1 MRKNIKLLMKDAGLC
16 LLFSVIILYL
26 ISFLIVNL
34 SIFNPF
40 TNAFKDFSFLDLYYS
55 QEMFEKKPVKDIVV
69 VNIEHKDRF
78 EIQQL
83 IEHIKKQDPKV
94 IGLDIVFK
102 DRKDNFLDSLLGE
115 SLQSENII
123 LSKAF
128 LGDTWAYNAA
138 PFKKNHELVGYS
150 NLNFNLKTDVIREFE
165 GYQDLSDTT
174 QTSFSTLVSKKY
186 VGEKW
191 EAENM
196 KSILSKPIP
205 INYSGTTDQFFTFSY
220 QEFMETETHPFVKDK
235 IVLVGYVGTPHNSVY
250 DIEDKF
256 FTPLNTKTAG
266 KSPPDMFGVVIH
278 ANIIAMLINKDF
290 IKVIPQWIILLIT
303 VIITY
308 TALLYF
314 MYASTKKPVS
324 YMLNKKVVQLL
335 FTVFLLWFSLWL
347 YKNKIL
353 FKPELIIAVLV
364 LSVEF
369 IGLYKILIFKLNRKY
384 KWKSYFFQE

>member
-1 MRKNIKLLMKDAGLC
+1 MKQSFKLLMKDAGLC
-16 LLFSVIILYL
+16 LVFSVIVIYL

-55 QEMFEKKPVKDIVV
+55 QEMFDKKPVKDIVV

-78 EIQQL
+78 QIHQL
-83 IEHIKKQDPKV
+83 IEHVKKQKPKV

-102 DRKDNFLDSLLGE
+102 DKKDSYVDSLLGN
-115 SLQSENII
+115 SLQPDNVI

-128 LGDTWAYNAA
+128 LGKSWAYNAA
-138 PFKKNHELVGYS
+138 PFIKNPELVGYS

-165 GYQDLSDTT
+165 GYQNISDST
-174 QTSFSTLVSKKY
+174 QTSFSTLVSKQFLEDKWNHKRMR
-186 VGEKW
+186 EK
-191 EAENM
+191 
-196 KSILSKPIP
+196 LSKPIP
-205 INYSGTTDQFFTFSY
+205 INYSGTSDQFFTFSY
-220 QEFMETETHPFVKDK
+220 QEFMETDTHPFLKDK
-235 IVLVGYVGTPHNSVY
+235 IVLIGYLGTPHNNYY

-256 FTPLNTKTAG
+256 FTPLNIKTAG
-266 KSPPDMFGVVIH
+266 KSPPDMFGVLIH
-278 ANIIAMLINKDF
+278 ANIIAMLINNDF
-290 IKVIPQWIILLIT
+290 IKVIPNWAILFITGIISYL
-303 VIITY
+303 
-308 TALLYF
+308 ALLYF

-324 YMLNKKVVQLL
+324 YMLNKKIVQLL

-347 YKNKIL
+347 YKINIL

-369 IGLYKILIFKLNRKY
+369 IGLYKILIFKLNKRY
-384 KWKSYFFQE
+384 KWKSYFFQD